1 VALPDI
7 DIWRAANLLM
17 TQHGAD
23 AEMVAAQRADEML
36 ERDDVGGH
44 LVWMRIVVALRE
56 LRAPPTGLPN

>member
-1 VALPDI
+1 MALPDI

-36 ERDDVGGH
+36 VERSRAD
-44 LVWMRIVVALRE
+44 LRIPIVACSTFAGPAT
-56 LRAPPTGLPN
+56 RA